1 MYWFNIGF
9 NKFKLL
15 GVIILLLSKQLI
27 GQTQT
32 WNQLEAEYNSLLGS
46 KQNDLAVYKAKEIY
60 NWVKK
65 NEGDTCIHLPI
76 SLKYIGNAFVNN
88 DSGIVYYDIALNILK
103 KQKRENHIQAAR
115 LHHNKSNRYSSLN
128 NKEFSLRE
136 ADSSIQVLTYLNF
149 PEYPFCT
156 WPLNSKA
163 QIYFSGGEFEKA
175 EILYKQI
182 VEITSKY
189 KGNYSAEYATAITAL
204 ANMYLNEYNYSAA
217 DPLYQEASKLY
228 KAIYGESNVDYAM
241 SLHNLGTLYHKANNN
256 ILAKDLFI
264 EALKIKKDQLGS
276 NNLNYAITLIG
287 LGNVQYSLGESK
299 DAKKTFKNVLNIYSK
314 NYDTLSIEY
323 SSTLNSIATSYFDNG
338 EFLNA
343 EELYT
348 KSSDIIKSK
357 YGSNHPEYARS
368 LENIALVYWKR
379 LNYTEAEIKFK
390 EASSIFK
397 NSLGNENTYY
407 IRSLFRIGTLYGD
420 MGKYSLAES
429 NIETAISIMKKIK
442 QEYTNDYASYIN
454 GLANLYAEQ
463 SLYSKAESLYVVAVK
478 IHLEKDG
485 ENSLSYIESLNNL
498 ALIKLNSGKYLEA
511 EKYIYEAYGKAKK
524 YFPNNPNIIAST
536 TLRMAFL
543 NEDKG
548 NFDLAESFYKEG
560 LKIEKYSLGFN
571 SPKYN
576 KTLLDLGG
584 FYESIGQNEKAENLY
599 LEASQSI
606 KNSLGI
612 VHPRYARSLYNL
624 GGFYLNHENYQ
635 AAEKC
640 YLEALEI
647 YKQTYGRDNKD
658 YLLTLFNLGGVYSNL
673 SNYYAA
679 KNCFLEV
686 YNSNLKSI
694 ENDTISYLK
703 TSIQLSKAYYNLND
717 FKSSDKYLTE
727 AEKVINPSIINANPE
742 IADEL
747 AYFLFTFD
755 KYKESE
761 SLYKIA
767 ITSYK
772 EKNDIRD
779 NKLLAKCLHN
789 LSLVYLNM
797 SKYDDAEIT
806 LNEALALKKKY
817 YGTRNNNYNQS
828 QYLLAQIK
836 FKKGDYASSYKIFE
850 QNYFQKN
857 KEITDNFSFL
867 SEKERELTWNEKDYY
882 FSQLI
887 EYSAKIYNDIQSS
900 SALAYNSSLISK
912 AILIEAYRGFNDA
925 VNNSKDTT
933 FINLYQDLK
942 SLRKYSA
949 KLTSEGSDKQILIST
964 LDRQADSLD
973 QVLSRKMSSYTDYKK
988 NFSLTWKDV
997 QANLLNDEASI
1008 EFAQYYDD
1016 KDSAYHYMALIV
1028 KPNDKYPQLVK
1039 LCNENELKALSPEK
1053 KLNEIYTL
1061 IWKPIINQLTGVKT
1075 IYYTPSGLLNNIP
1088 FQALYQEKDGA
1099 KEYLMDKYSMQQLTS
1114 TRYLALGLK
1123 KKADQNIETN
1133 IALFGGVNY
1142 NDFPTARADTV
1153 DNIASEAAF
1162 LFKNTVAQRGID
1174 DSTRNGARYLPGT
1187 KKEVENIAA
1196 LLKSNK
1202 WDVRVVE
1209 GKEASEGKIKSF
1221 SGTNSRSIVHIATHG
1236 FAFPDKEENKNRSI
1250 LAFEQGNQKYKASDN
1265 AMIRSGL
1272 LFSGANMTWQGKG
1285 DSLLKTTNED
1295 GVLTAFELSQ
1305 LSLENTKLVVLSACE
1320 TGKGAIQ
1327 GSEGTFGL
1335 KRALKLAGVENMIVS
1350 LWKVP
1355 DDATME
1361 MMTIFYTELSKTK
1374 KPIPSFEF
1382 AQKAMR
1388 TKYPNDPEKWAG
1400 FVFVR

>member
-1 MYWFNIGF
+1 MINKNSNIF
-9 NKFKLL
+9 HYVFI
-15 GVIILLLSKQLI
+15 VIFCAIIPCIAHAQS
-27 GQTQT
+27 
-32 WNQLEAEYNSLLGS
+32 WNQMENEYNNLF
-46 KQNDLAVYKAKEIY
+46 KNKENDLAVNKAKEMY

-65 NEGDTCIHLPI
+65 NESDTCIHLPM
-76 SLKYIGNAFVNN
+76 SLKYIGNAFINN
-88 DSGIVYYDIALNILK
+88 DSAIAYYDIALNILK
-103 KQKRENHIQAAR
+103 KQKRENHIQSAKI
-115 LHHNKSNRYSSLN
+115 HYNKSNRYNFLN
-128 NKEFSLRE
+128 NRELSLRE
-136 ADSSIQVLTYLNF
+136 AESSIQVLTYLNF

-175 EILYKQI
+175 EVLYKQI

-204 ANMYLNEYNYSAA
+204 ANMYFNEYNYSAA

-228 KAIYGESNVDYAM
+228 KAIYGESNVDYAL
-241 SLHNLGTLYHKANNN
+241 SLHNLGALYHETNNN
-256 ILAKDLFI
+256 TLAKDLFI

-276 NNLNYAITLIG
+276 NNLNYAVTLIG

-299 DAKKTFKNVLNIYSK
+299 DAKKTFKNLLNIYSE

-323 SSTLNSIATSYFDNG
+323 SSALNSIAISYFDNG

-343 EELYT
+343 EELYR
-348 KSSDIIKSK
+348 KSSDIIKNK
-357 YGSNHPEYARS
+357 YGSKHPEYARS
-368 LENIALVYWKR
+368 LENIALAHWKD
-379 LNYTEAEIKFK
+379 LDYTEAEIKFK

-397 NSLGNENTYY
+397 NSLGNENSYY

-429 NIETAISIMKKIK
+429 NIEEAISIMKKIK
-442 QEYTNDYASYIN
+442 QEYSNDYASYIN
-454 GLANLYAEQ
+454 GLANIYAEQ
-463 SLYSKAESLYVVAVK
+463 SLYTKAESLYVLAVK

-485 ENSLSYIESLNNL
+485 ANSLSYIESLNNL
-498 ALIKLNSGKYLEA
+498 ALIKLNHGNYLEA

-524 YFPNNPNIIAST
+524 YFPNNPNILAST

-548 NFDLAESFYKEG
+548 NFDSAESFYKEG

-571 SPKYN
+571 SPKFN

-584 FYESIGQNEKAENLY
+584 FYESIGQDEKAENLY

-612 VHPRYARSLYNL
+612 AHPRYARSLYNL

-635 AAEKC
+635 ASEKY
-640 YLEALEI
+640 YLEALDI
-647 YKQTYGRDNKD
+647 YKQTYGKDNKD

-686 YNSNLKSI
+686 YNSNFKNI
-694 ENDTISYLK
+694 EDDTISYLRA
-703 TSIQLSKAYYNLND
+703 SIQLSKACYNLND

-727 AEKVINPSIINANPE
+727 AEKVINPSIINDNPE
-742 IADEL
+742 IAGEL
-747 AYFLFTFD
+747 AYFLFAFN

-761 SLYKIA
+761 SIYKIA

-772 EKNDIRD
+772 KKNDIRD

-797 SKYDDAEIT
+797 SKYDDAETT
-806 LNEALALKKKY
+806 LNQALALKKKY

-828 QYLLAQIK
+828 QYLFARIK
-836 FKKGDYASSYKIFE
+836 FQKGDYASAYKIFE
-850 QNYFQKN
+850 QNYFQNN
-857 KEITDNFSFL
+857 KEITDKFNFL
-867 SEKERELTWNEKDYY
+867 SEKERELTWKEKDYY
-882 FSQLI
+882 YSQLI
-887 EYSAKIYNDIQSS
+887 EYSSKIYNDIQSS
-900 SALAYNSSLISK
+900 AALAYNSSLISK
-912 AILIEAYRGFNDA
+912 AILMQTSRGFNDA
-925 VNNSKDTT
+925 VNNSKDST

-949 KLTSEGSDKQILIST
+949 KLSSEGSDKQTLTST

-973 QVLSRKMSSYTDYKK
+973 EILSRKMSFYANYKK
-988 NFSLTWKDV
+988 NICLTWKDV

-1008 EFAQYYDD
+1008 EFARYYDD
-1016 KDSAYHYMALIV
+1016 MDSAYHYLALIV
-1028 KPNDKYPQLVK
+1028 KQGGKHPSLIK
-1039 LCNENELKALSPEK
+1039 LCSEDELKRLSPEK
-1053 KLNEIYTL
+1053 ELNELYSL
-1061 IWKPIINQLTGVKT
+1061 LWKPISSQLTGVKT
-1075 IYYTPSGLLNNIP
+1075 IYYTPTGLMNNVS
-1088 FQALYQEKDGA
+1088 FQALYEDKTEGR
-1099 KEYLMDKYSMQQLTS
+1099 EYLIDKYSLNQLTS

-1123 KKADQNIETN
+1123 KRAQEPIETN

-1142 NDFPTARADTV
+1142 NDFPEAKSDSLNPLSV
-1153 DNIASEAAF
+1153 EAAF
-1162 LFKNTVAQRGID
+1162 LYKNVIANRSSD
-1174 DSTRNGARYLPGT
+1174 NDARAGAAYLPGT
-1187 KKEVENIAA
+1187 KKEVENIAG
-1196 LLKSNK
+1196 LLKANNWNVSI
-1202 WDVRVVE
+1202 VE
-1209 GKEASEGKIKSF
+1209 GKNASENKVKAFEGKN
-1221 SGTNSRSIVHIATHG
+1221 GRSILHIATHG
-1236 FAFPDKEENKNRSI
+1236 FAFPDKDENKKKSA
-1250 LAFEQGNQKYKASDN
+1250 LALENGNQRYKASDN
-1265 AMIRSGL
+1265 PMIRTGL
-1272 LFSGANMTWQGKG
+1272 LFSGANLTWRGKG
-1285 DSLLKTTNED
+1285 DSLLKITNED
-1295 GVLTAFELSQ
+1295 GVLTAYELSQ
-1305 LSLENTKLVVLSACE
+1305 LDLSNTKLVVLSACE

-1335 KRALKLAGVENMIVS
+1335 KRALKLSGVDNMIVS

-1361 MMTIFYTELSKTK
+1361 MMTLFYVELAKTK
-1374 KPIPSFEF
+1374 LPVSAFET
-1382 AQKAMR
+1382 AQRAMR
-1388 TKYPNDPEKWAG
+1388 IKYPTNPWAWGG